1 MSQMQIW
8 ESYRSLTRDPSV
20 KKRGIR
26 QNTYRRVL
34 NYAKPFKFDIFS
46 LIFIVVIDAFLVVAQ
61 PLLFKRI
68 IDDGISAGNKGVVI
82 NTALIV
88 GLLAV
93 ISGVLSVIERIYSS
107 RIGEGL
113 ILTLR
118 SEVFNHVQSQP
129 IGFFTRTQT
138 GSLISRVNGD
148 VIGAQ
153 QAFTSTLSG
162 IISNGISLIVVLAT
176 MIFLSWQITLTSL
189 ILLPLFLIPAKYM
202 GKKVQALSREQMSLN
217 AEMSQTMTERFNV
230 SGALLVKLFGNPQIE
245 GDNFFKKASRV
256 KDIGVRIAMTNRVFF
271 VALTT
276 VATIATAI
284 VYGFGGVLVVTGA
297 LTLGT
302 LLALTALLARLYGPL
317 TALSN
322 VRVDVMTAFVSF
334 ERVFEV
340 LDLEPL
346 VKDPTLAKTLKT
358 GPLDIDFKSV
368 SFAYPSRAQVG
379 LESLEIA
386 ADAKVEEK
394 INELALEDI
403 NFNVPAGSM
412 LALVGPSGSGKT
424 TISQLISR
432 LYDPTKGQVLI
443 GGTDMKDLDRTQI
456 REAIGVVTQDSH
468 LFHDSIKNNL
478 LYSKKDATENQI
490 WDALKSAQILD
501 FVKSLPDELDT
512 VVGDRG
518 YRLSGGE
525 KQRIAIARVFLKHPR
540 IIILD
545 EATAHLDNENEAAV
559 QVALATVLKGRTS
572 VVIAHRLSTIINADQ
587 IAVIKDG
594 KLLAIDTHKK
604 LLVSNNVYND
614 LYNQQF
620 KTEV

>member
-8 ESYRSLTRDPSV
+8 ETYRSLTRDGSV
-20 KKRGIR
+20 KKRGIK
-26 QNTYRRVL
+26 NGTMNRVL
-34 NYAKPFKFDIFS
+34 GYATPLKMDITL
-46 LIFIVVIDAFLVVAQ
+46 LIVVVVIDAFLVVAQ

-68 IDDGISAGNKGVVI
+68 IDQGISAGNKNVVI
-82 NTALIV
+82 TTAVLV
-88 GLLAV
+88 
-93 ISGVLSVIERIYSS
+93 GVLAIFSAGLSIIGRLYSS

-118 SEVFNHVQSQP
+118 TQVFNHVQAQP
-129 IGFFTRTQT
+129 IAFFTRTQT

-162 IISNGISLIVVLAT
+162 IISNGISLIIVLST
-176 MIFLSWQITLTSL
+176 MLILSWQITLTSL
-189 ILLPLFLIPAKYM
+189 ILLPVFLIPAKSM
-202 GKKVQALSREQMSLN
+202 GKRVQALSREQMNLN
-217 AEMSQTMTERFNV
+217 AAMSQTMTERFNV
-230 SGALLVKLFGNPQIE
+230 SGALLVKLFGDPKNE
-245 GDNFFKKASRV
+245 GNSFYKKAARV
-256 KDIGVRIAMTNRVFF
+256 KDIGVRIAMTNTIFF

-284 VYGFGGVLVVTGA
+284 VYGFGGSLVVSGV

-322 VRVDVMTAFVSF
+322 VRVDIMTALVSF

-346 VKDPTLAKTLKT
+346 VKDSKNPLNLPQ
-358 GPLDIDFKSV
+358 GPLNIEFNNV
-368 SFAYPSRAQVG
+368 SFSYPTRADVG
-379 LESLEIA
+379 LETL
-386 ADAKVEEK
+386 
-394 INELALEDI
+394 ELASDGKIENDTNNLVL
-403 NFNVPAGSM
+403 NNVSFKIKPGTM

-424 TISQLISR
+424 TISQLIAR
-432 LYDPTKGQVLI
+432 LYDPTSGVVTVGDVDIKEVAR
-443 GGTDMKDLDRTQI
+443 DEI
-456 REAIGVVTQDSH
+456 RKTIGVVTQDSH

-478 LYSKKDATENQI
+478 LYAKEDATETEI
-490 WDALKSAQILD
+490 WSALESAQISD
-501 FVKSLPDELDT
+501 FVNSLPDKLDT
-512 VVGDRG
+512 IVGDRG

-525 KQRIAIARVFLKHPR
+525 KQRIAIARVFLKQPR
-540 IIILD
+540 IVILD

-559 QVALATVLKGRTS
+559 QVALATVLENRTS
-572 VVIAHRLSTIINADQ
+572 VVIAHRLSTIINAEQ

-594 KLLAIDTHKK
+594 KLIAIGSHAN
-604 LLVSNNVYND
+604 LLKDNGVYSD

-620 KTEV
+620 AV

>member
-8 ESYRSLTRDPSV
+8 ETYRSLTRDGSV
-20 KKRGIR
+20 KKRGIK
-26 QNTYRRVL
+26 NGTINRVL
-34 NYAKPFKFDIFS
+34 GYAAPLKLDITF
-46 LIFIVVIDAFLVVAQ
+46 LILVVVIDAFLVVAQ

-68 IDDGISAGNKGVVI
+68 IDDGISAGNRNVVI
-82 NTALIV
+82 TTAILV
-88 GLLAV
+88 GILA
-93 ISGVLSVIERIYSS
+93 IFSAGLTIIGRLYSS

-118 SEVFNHVQSQP
+118 TQVFNHVQAQP
-129 IGFFTRTQT
+129 IAFFTRTQT

-162 IISNGISLIVVLAT
+162 IISNGISLVIVLTT
-176 MIFLSWQITLTSL
+176 MLILSWQITLTSL
-189 ILLPLFLIPAKYM
+189 ILLPVFLIPAKFM
-202 GKKVQALSREQMSLN
+202 GKRVQALSREQMNLN
-217 AEMSQTMTERFNV
+217 AAMSQTMTERFNV
-230 SGALLVKLFGNPQIE
+230 SGALLVKLFGDPKNE
-245 GDNFFKKASRV
+245 GSSFFKKAARV
-256 KDIGVRIAMTNRVFF
+256 KDIGVRIAMTNTIFF

-284 VYGFGGVLVVTGA
+284 VYGFGGSLVISGV

-322 VRVDVMTAFVSF
+322 VRVDIMTALVSF

-346 VKDPTLAKTLKT
+346 VKDSTSPRNLPQ
-358 GPLDIDFKSV
+358 GPLDIEFDNV
-368 SFAYPSRAQVG
+368 SFSYPTRADVG
-379 LESLEIA
+379 LETL
-386 ADAKVEEK
+386 
-394 INELALEDI
+394 ELATDGKIENDTNNLVLSDVSFKI
-403 NFNVPAGSM
+403 KPGTM

-424 TISQLISR
+424 TISQLIAR
-432 LYDPTKGQVLI
+432 LYDPTNGKVTVGNVNI
-443 GGTDMKDLDRTQI
+443 NEVSRDEI
-456 REAIGVVTQDSH
+456 RRNIGVVTQDSH

-478 LYSKKDATENQI
+478 IYAKEDATDSEI
-490 WDALKSAQILD
+490 WSALESAQISD
-501 FVKSLPDELDT
+501 FVHSLPEKLDT
-512 VVGDRG
+512 IVGDRG

-525 KQRIAIARVFLKHPR
+525 KQRIAIARVFLKQPR
-540 IIILD
+540 IVILD

-559 QVALATVLKGRTS
+559 QVALATVLENRTS
-572 VVIAHRLSTIINADQ
+572 VVIAHRLSTIINAEQ

-594 KLLAIDTHKK
+594 KLIAIGSHND
-604 LLVSNNVYND
+604 LLKDNGVYAD

-620 KTEV
+620 AV

>member
-8 ESYRSLTRDPSV
+8 ETYRSLTRDGSV
-20 KKRGIR
+20 KKRGIK
-26 QNTYRRVL
+26 NGTINRVL
-34 NYAKPFKFDIFS
+34 GYATPLKVDITL
-46 LIFIVVIDAFLVVAQ
+46 LIVVVVIDAFFVVAQ

-68 IDDGISAGNKGVVI
+68 IDEGISAGNRNVVI
-82 NTALIV
+82 TSSILV
-88 GLLAV
+88 
-93 ISGVLSVIERIYSS
+93 GVLAIFSAGLTIIGRLYSS

-118 SEVFNHVQSQP
+118 TQVFNHVQSQP
-129 IGFFTRTQT
+129 IAFFTRTQT

-162 IISNGISLIVVLAT
+162 IISNGISLVIVLST
-176 MIFLSWQITLTSL
+176 MLILSWQITLTSL
-189 ILLPLFLIPAKYM
+189 ILLPVFLIPAKFM
-202 GKKVQALSREQMSLN
+202 GKRVQALSREQMNLN
-217 AEMSQTMTERFNV
+217 SEMSQTMTERFNV
-230 SGALLVKLFGNPQIE
+230 SGALLVKLFGDPKNE
-245 GDNFFKKASRV
+245 GNSFFKKAARV
-256 KDIGVRIAMTNRVFF
+256 KDIGVRIAMTNTIFF

-284 VYGFGGVLVVTGA
+284 VYGFGGSLVVSGV

-322 VRVDVMTAFVSF
+322 VRVDIMTALVSF

-346 VKDPTLAKTLKT
+346 VKDSKNPLNLPQ
-358 GPLDIDFKSV
+358 GPLDIEFNNV
-368 SFAYPSRAQVG
+368 SFSYPTRADVG
-379 LESLEIA
+379 LETL
-386 ADAKVEEK
+386 
-394 INELALEDI
+394 ELATDGKIENDTNNLVL
-403 NFNVPAGSM
+403 NNVSFKVKPGTM

-424 TISQLISR
+424 TISQLIAR
-432 LYDPTKGQVLI
+432 LYDPTI
-443 GGTDMKDLDRTQI
+443 GKVTVGNVDIKEVSRDEI
-456 REAIGVVTQDSH
+456 RKNVGVVTQDSH

-478 LYSKKDATENQI
+478 IYAKEDASESEI
-490 WDALKSAQILD
+490 WSALESAQISD
-501 FVKSLPDELDT
+501 FVNSLPDKLDT
-512 VVGDRG
+512 IVGDRG

-525 KQRIAIARVFLKHPR
+525 KQRIAIARVFLKQPR
-540 IIILD
+540 IVILD

-559 QVALATVLKGRTS
+559 QVALATVLENRTS
-572 VVIAHRLSTIINADQ
+572 VVIAHRLSTIINAEQ
-587 IAVIKDG
+587 IAVIKEGHLIAIGSHTD
-594 KLLAIDTHKK
+594 LLKD
-604 LLVSNNVYND
+604 NGVYSD

-620 KTEV
+620 AV

>member
-8 ESYRSLTRDPSV
+8 ETYRSLTRDGSV
-20 KKRGIR
+20 KKRGIKTGTI
-26 QNTYRRVL
+26 NRVL
-34 NYAKPFKFDIFS
+34 GYAAPLKLDITL
-46 LIFIVVIDAFLVVAQ
+46 LIVVVVIDAFLVVAQ

-68 IDDGISAGNKGVVI
+68 IDEGISAGNRNVVI
-82 NTALIV
+82 TTAILVGILAIISAGLSIV
-88 GLLAV
+88 GRL
-93 ISGVLSVIERIYSS
+93 YSS

-118 SEVFNHVQSQP
+118 TQVFNHVQAQP
-129 IGFFTRTQT
+129 IAFFTRTQT

-162 IISNGISLIVVLAT
+162 IISNGISLIIVLST
-176 MIFLSWQITLTSL
+176 MLILSWQITLTSL
-189 ILLPLFLIPAKYM
+189 ILLPVFLIPAKSM
-202 GKKVQALSREQMSLN
+202 GKRVQALSREQMNLN
-217 AEMSQTMTERFNV
+217 AAMSQTMTERFNV
-230 SGALLVKLFGNPQIE
+230 SGALLVKLFGDPKNE
-245 GDNFFKKASRV
+245 GNTFYKKAARV
-256 KDIGVRIAMTNRVFF
+256 KDIGVRIAMTNTIFF

-284 VYGFGGVLVVTGA
+284 VYGFGGSLVVSGV

-322 VRVDVMTAFVSF
+322 VRVDIMTALVSF

-346 VKDPTLAKTLKT
+346 VKDSINPKNLPS
-358 GPLDIDFKSV
+358 GPLDIEFNNV
-368 SFAYPSRAQVG
+368 SFSYPTRADVG
-379 LESLEIA
+379 LETL
-386 ADAKVEEK
+386 
-394 INELALEDI
+394 ELATDGKIENDTNNLVLNDVS
-403 NFNVPAGSM
+403 FKVKSGTM

-424 TISQLISR
+424 TISQLIAR
-432 LYDPTKGQVLI
+432 LYDPTSGRVTI
-443 GGTDMKDLDRTQI
+443 GNVDIKEVSRDEI
-456 REAIGVVTQDSH
+456 RKNIGVVTQDSH

-478 LYSKKDATENQI
+478 IYAKEDATESEI
-490 WDALKSAQILD
+490 WSALESAQISD
-501 FVKSLPDELDT
+501 FVNSLPDKLDT
-512 VVGDRG
+512 IVGDRG

-525 KQRIAIARVFLKHPR
+525 KQRIAIARVFLKQPR
-540 IIILD
+540 IVILD

-559 QVALATVLKGRTS
+559 QVALATVLQNRTS
-572 VVIAHRLSTIINADQ
+572 VVIAHRLSTIINAEQ
-587 IAVIKDG
+587 IAVIKEGQLIAIGSHSD
-594 KLLAIDTHKK
+594 LLKD
-604 LLVSNNVYND
+604 NGVYSD

-620 KTEV
+620 AV

>member
-8 ESYRSLTRDPSV
+8 ETYRSLTRDGSV
-20 KKRGIR
+20 KKRGIK
-26 QNTYRRVL
+26 NGTINRVL
-34 NYAKPFKFDIFS
+34 GYATPLKMDITL
-46 LIFIVVIDAFLVVAQ
+46 LIVVVVIDAFLVVAQ

-68 IDDGISAGNKGVVI
+68 IDQGISAGNKNVVI
-82 NTALIV
+82 TTAVLV
-88 GLLAV
+88 
-93 ISGVLSVIERIYSS
+93 GVLAIFSAGLSIIGRLYSS

-118 SEVFNHVQSQP
+118 TQVFNHVQAQP
-129 IGFFTRTQT
+129 IAFFTRTQT

-162 IISNGISLIVVLAT
+162 IISNGISLIIVLST
-176 MIFLSWQITLTSL
+176 MLILSWQITLTSL
-189 ILLPLFLIPAKYM
+189 ILLPVFLIPAKSM
-202 GKKVQALSREQMSLN
+202 GKRVQALSREQMNLN
-217 AEMSQTMTERFNV
+217 AAMSQTMTERFNV
-230 SGALLVKLFGNPQIE
+230 SGALLVKLFGDPKNE
-245 GDNFFKKASRV
+245 GNSFYKKAARV
-256 KDIGVRIAMTNRVFF
+256 KDIGVRIAMTNTIFF

-284 VYGFGGVLVVTGA
+284 VYGFGGSLVVSGV

-322 VRVDVMTAFVSF
+322 VRVDIMTALVSF

-346 VKDPTLAKTLKT
+346 VKDSKNPLNLPQ
-358 GPLDIDFKSV
+358 GPLNIEFNNV
-368 SFAYPSRAQVG
+368 SFSYPTRADVG
-379 LESLEIA
+379 LETL
-386 ADAKVEEK
+386 
-394 INELALEDI
+394 ELASDGKIENDTNNLVL
-403 NFNVPAGSM
+403 NNVSFKIKPGTM

-424 TISQLISR
+424 TISQLIAR
-432 LYDPTKGQVLI
+432 LYDPTSGVVTVGEVDIKEVAR
-443 GGTDMKDLDRTQI
+443 DEI
-456 REAIGVVTQDSH
+456 RKTIGVVTQDSH
-468 LFHDSIKNNL
+468 LFHDSIENNL
-478 LYSKKDATENQI
+478 LYAKEDATETEI
-490 WDALKSAQILD
+490 WSALESAQISD
-501 FVKSLPDELDT
+501 FVNSLSDKLDT
-512 VVGDRG
+512 IVGDRG

-525 KQRIAIARVFLKHPR
+525 KQRIAIARVFLKQPR
-540 IIILD
+540 IVILD

-559 QVALATVLKGRTS
+559 QVALATVLENRTS
-572 VVIAHRLSTIINADQ
+572 VVIAHRLSTIINAEQ

-594 KLLAIDTHKK
+594 KLIAIGSHAN
-604 LLVSNNVYND
+604 LLKDNGVYSD

-620 KTEV
+620 AV

>member
-8 ESYRSLTRDPSV
+8 ETYRSLTRDGSV
-20 KKRGIR
+20 KKRGIK
-26 QNTYRRVL
+26 NGTINRVL
-34 NYAKPFKFDIFS
+34 GYATPLKVDITL
-46 LIFIVVIDAFLVVAQ
+46 LIVVVVIDAFFVVAQ

-68 IDDGISAGNKGVVI
+68 IDEGISAGNRNVVI
-82 NTALIV
+82 TSSILV
-88 GLLAV
+88 
-93 ISGVLSVIERIYSS
+93 GVLAIFSAGLTIIGRLYSS

-118 SEVFNHVQSQP
+118 TQVFNHVQSQP
-129 IGFFTRTQT
+129 IAFFTRTQT

-162 IISNGISLIVVLAT
+162 IISNGISLVIVLST
-176 MIFLSWQITLTSL
+176 MLILSWQITLTSL
-189 ILLPLFLIPAKYM
+189 ILLPVFLIPAKFM
-202 GKKVQALSREQMSLN
+202 GKRVQALSREQMNLN
-217 AEMSQTMTERFNV
+217 SEMSQTMTERFNV
-230 SGALLVKLFGNPQIE
+230 SGALLVKLFGDPKNE
-245 GDNFFKKASRV
+245 GNSFFKKAARV
-256 KDIGVRIAMTNRVFF
+256 KDIGVRIAMTNTIFF

-284 VYGFGGVLVVTGA
+284 VYGFGGSLVVSGV

-322 VRVDVMTAFVSF
+322 VRVDIMTALVSF

-346 VKDPTLAKTLKT
+346 VKDSKNPLNLPQ
-358 GPLDIDFKSV
+358 GPLDIEFNNV
-368 SFAYPSRAQVG
+368 SFSYPTRADVG
-379 LESLEIA
+379 LETL
-386 ADAKVEEK
+386 
-394 INELALEDI
+394 ELATDGKIENDTNNLVL
-403 NFNVPAGSM
+403 NNVSFKVKPGTM

-424 TISQLISR
+424 TISQLIAR
-432 LYDPTKGQVLI
+432 LYDPTI
-443 GGTDMKDLDRTQI
+443 GKVTVGNVDIKEVSRDEI
-456 REAIGVVTQDSH
+456 RKNVGVVTQDSH

-478 LYSKKDATENQI
+478 IYAKEDASDSEI
-490 WDALKSAQILD
+490 WSALESAQISD
-501 FVKSLPDELDT
+501 FVNSLPDKLDT
-512 VVGDRG
+512 IVGDRG

-525 KQRIAIARVFLKHPR
+525 KQRMAIARVFLKQPR
-540 IIILD
+540 IVILD

-559 QVALATVLKGRTS
+559 QVALATVLENRTS
-572 VVIAHRLSTIINADQ
+572 VVIAHRLSTIINAEQ
-587 IAVIKDG
+587 IAVIKEGHLIAIGSHTD
-594 KLLAIDTHKK
+594 LLKD
-604 LLVSNNVYND
+604 NGVYSD

-620 KTEV
+620 AV

>member
-1 MSQMQIW
+1 MQIW
-8 ESYRSLTRDPSV
+8 ETYRSLTRDGSV
-20 KKRGIR
+20 KKRGIK
-26 QNTYRRVL
+26 NGTINRVL
-34 NYAKPFKFDIFS
+34 GYATPLKMDITL
-46 LIFIVVIDAFLVVAQ
+46 LIVVVVIDAFLVVAQ

-68 IDDGISAGNKGVVI
+68 IDQGISAGNRNVVI
-82 NTALIV
+82 TTAVLV
-88 GLLAV
+88 
-93 ISGVLSVIERIYSS
+93 GVLAIFSAGLSIIGRLYSS

-118 SEVFNHVQSQP
+118 TQVFNHVQAQP
-129 IGFFTRTQT
+129 IAFFTRTQT

-162 IISNGISLIVVLAT
+162 IISNGISLIIVLST
-176 MIFLSWQITLTSL
+176 MLILSWQITLTSL
-189 ILLPLFLIPAKYM
+189 ILLPVFLIPAKSM
-202 GKKVQALSREQMSLN
+202 GKRVQALSREQMNLN
-217 AEMSQTMTERFNV
+217 AAMSQTMTERFNV
-230 SGALLVKLFGNPQIE
+230 SGALLVKLFGDPKNE
-245 GDNFFKKASRV
+245 GNSFYKKAARV
-256 KDIGVRIAMTNRVFF
+256 KDIGVRIAMTNTIFF

-284 VYGFGGVLVVTGA
+284 VYGFGGSLVVSGV

-322 VRVDVMTAFVSF
+322 VRVDIMTALVSF

-346 VKDPTLAKTLKT
+346 VKDSKNPLNLPQ
-358 GPLDIDFKSV
+358 GPLNIEFNNV
-368 SFAYPSRAQVG
+368 SFSYPTRADVG
-379 LESLEIA
+379 LETL
-386 ADAKVEEK
+386 
-394 INELALEDI
+394 ELASDGKIENDTNNLVL
-403 NFNVPAGSM
+403 NNVSFKIKPGTM

-424 TISQLISR
+424 TISQLIAR
-432 LYDPTKGQVLI
+432 LYDPTSGVVTVGEVDIKEVAR
-443 GGTDMKDLDRTQI
+443 DEI
-456 REAIGVVTQDSH
+456 RKTIGVVTQDSH

-478 LYSKKDATENQI
+478 LYAKEVATETEI
-490 WDALKSAQILD
+490 WSALESAQISD
-501 FVKSLPDELDT
+501 FVNSLPDKLDT
-512 VVGDRG
+512 IVGDRG

-525 KQRIAIARVFLKHPR
+525 KQRIAIARVFLKQPR
-540 IIILD
+540 IVILD

-559 QVALATVLKGRTS
+559 QVALATVLENRTS
-572 VVIAHRLSTIINADQ
+572 VVIAHRLSTIINAEQ

-594 KLLAIDTHKK
+594 KLIAIGSHAN
-604 LLVSNNVYND
+604 LLKDNGVYSD

-620 KTEV
+620 AV

>member
-8 ESYRSLTRDPSV
+8 ETYRSLTRDGSV
-20 KKRGIR
+20 KKRGIK
-26 QNTYRRVL
+26 NGTINRVL
-34 NYAKPFKFDIFS
+34 GYATPLKIDITL
-46 LIFIVVIDAFLVVAQ
+46 LIVVVVIDAFLVVAQ

-68 IDDGISAGNKGVVI
+68 IDQGISAGNKNVVI
-82 NTALIV
+82 TTAVLV
-88 GLLAV
+88 
-93 ISGVLSVIERIYSS
+93 GVLAIFSAGLSIIGRLYSS

-118 SEVFNHVQSQP
+118 TQVFNHVQAQP
-129 IGFFTRTQT
+129 IAFFTRTQT

-162 IISNGISLIVVLAT
+162 IISNGISLIIVLST
-176 MIFLSWQITLTSL
+176 MLILSWQITLTSL
-189 ILLPLFLIPAKYM
+189 ILLPVFLIPAKSM
-202 GKKVQALSREQMSLN
+202 GKRVQALSREQMNLN
-217 AEMSQTMTERFNV
+217 AAMSQTMTERFNV
-230 SGALLVKLFGNPQIE
+230 SGALLVKLFGDPKNE
-245 GDNFFKKASRV
+245 GNSFYKKAARV
-256 KDIGVRIAMTNRVFF
+256 KDIGVRIAMTNTIFF

-284 VYGFGGVLVVTGA
+284 VYGFGGSLVVSGV

-322 VRVDVMTAFVSF
+322 VRVDIMTALVSF

-346 VKDPTLAKTLKT
+346 VKDSKNSLNLPQ
-358 GPLDIDFKSV
+358 GPLNIEFNNV
-368 SFAYPSRAQVG
+368 SFSYPTRADVG
-379 LESLEIA
+379 LETL
-386 ADAKVEEK
+386 
-394 INELALEDI
+394 ELASDGKIENDTNNLVL
-403 NFNVPAGSM
+403 NNVSFKIKPGTM

-424 TISQLISR
+424 TISQLIAR
-432 LYDPTKGQVLI
+432 LYDPTSGVVTVGEVDIKEVAR
-443 GGTDMKDLDRTQI
+443 DEI
-456 REAIGVVTQDSH
+456 RKTIGVVTQDSH

-478 LYSKKDATENQI
+478 LYAKEDATETEI
-490 WDALKSAQILD
+490 WSALESAQISD
-501 FVKSLPDELDT
+501 FVNSLPDKLDT
-512 VVGDRG
+512 IVGDRG

-525 KQRIAIARVFLKHPR
+525 KQRIAIARVFLKQPR
-540 IIILD
+540 IVILD

-559 QVALATVLKGRTS
+559 QVALATVLENRTS
-572 VVIAHRLSTIINADQ
+572 VVIAHRLSTIINAEQ

-594 KLLAIDTHKK
+594 KLIAIGSHAN
-604 LLVSNNVYND
+604 LLKDNGVYSD

-620 KTEV
+620 AV

>member
-8 ESYRSLTRDPSV
+8 ETYRSLTRDGSV
-20 KKRGIR
+20 KKRGIK
-26 QNTYRRVL
+26 NGTINRVL
-34 NYAKPFKFDIFS
+34 GYASPLKLDITF
-46 LIFIVVIDAFLVVAQ
+46 LIFVVVIDAFLVVAQ

-68 IDDGISAGNKGVVI
+68 IDDGISAGNRNVVI
-82 NTALIV
+82 TTAILV
-88 GLLAV
+88 GILALFSAGLT
-93 ISGVLSVIERIYSS
+93 IIGRLYSS

-118 SEVFNHVQSQP
+118 TQVFNHVQAQP
-129 IGFFTRTQT
+129 IAFFTRTQT

-162 IISNGISLIVVLAT
+162 IISNGISLVIVLTT
-176 MIFLSWQITLTSL
+176 MLILSWQITLTSL
-189 ILLPLFLIPAKYM
+189 ILLPVFLIPAKFM
-202 GKKVQALSREQMSLN
+202 GKRVQALSREQMNLN
-217 AEMSQTMTERFNV
+217 AAMSQTMTERFNV
-230 SGALLVKLFGNPQIE
+230 SGALLVKLFGDPKNE
-245 GDNFFKKASRV
+245 GNSFFKKAARV
-256 KDIGVRIAMTNRVFF
+256 KDIGVRIAMTNTIFF

-284 VYGFGGVLVVTGA
+284 VYGFGGSLVISGV

-322 VRVDVMTAFVSF
+322 VRVDIMTALVSF

-346 VKDPTLAKTLKT
+346 VKDSICPRNLPQ
-358 GPLDIDFKSV
+358 GPLDIEFENV
-368 SFAYPSRAQVG
+368 SFSYPTRADVG
-379 LESLEIA
+379 LETL
-386 ADAKVEEK
+386 
-394 INELALEDI
+394 ELATDGKIENDTNNLVLSDVSFKI
-403 NFNVPAGSM
+403 KPGTM

-424 TISQLISR
+424 TISQLIAR
-432 LYDPTKGQVLI
+432 LYDPTSGKVTVGNVNI
-443 GGTDMKDLDRTQI
+443 NEVSRDEI
-456 REAIGVVTQDSH
+456 RRNIGVVTQDSH

-478 LYSKKDATENQI
+478 IYAKEDATESEI
-490 WDALKSAQILD
+490 WSALESAQISD
-501 FVKSLPDELDT
+501 FVHSLPEKLDT
-512 VVGDRG
+512 IVGDRG

-525 KQRIAIARVFLKHPR
+525 KQRIAIARVFLKQPR
-540 IIILD
+540 IVILD

-559 QVALATVLKGRTS
+559 QVALATVLENRTS
-572 VVIAHRLSTIINADQ
+572 VVIAHRLSTIINAEQ

-594 KLLAIDTHKK
+594 KIIAIGSHTDLLKD
-604 LLVSNNVYND
+604 NGVYAD

-620 KTEV
+620 AV

>member
-8 ESYRSLTRDPSV
+8 ETYRSLTRDGSV
-20 KKRGIR
+20 KKRGIK
-26 QNTYRRVL
+26 NGTMNRVL
-34 NYAKPFKFDIFS
+34 GYATPLKMDITL
-46 LIFIVVIDAFLVVAQ
+46 LIVVVVIDAFLVVAQ

-68 IDDGISAGNKGVVI
+68 IDQGISAGNKNVVI
-82 NTALIV
+82 TTAVLV
-88 GLLAV
+88 
-93 ISGVLSVIERIYSS
+93 GVLAIFSAGLSIIGRLYSS

-118 SEVFNHVQSQP
+118 TQVFNHVQAQP
-129 IGFFTRTQT
+129 IAFFTRTQT

-162 IISNGISLIVVLAT
+162 IISNGISLIIVLST
-176 MIFLSWQITLTSL
+176 MLILSWQITLTSL
-189 ILLPLFLIPAKYM
+189 ILLPVFLIPAKSM
-202 GKKVQALSREQMSLN
+202 GKRVQALSREQMNLN
-217 AEMSQTMTERFNV
+217 AAMSQTMTERFNV
-230 SGALLVKLFGNPQIE
+230 SGALLVKLFGDPKNE
-245 GDNFFKKASRV
+245 GNSFYKKAARV
-256 KDIGVRIAMTNRVFF
+256 KDIGVRIAMTNTIFF

-284 VYGFGGVLVVTGA
+284 VYGFGGSLVVSGV

-322 VRVDVMTAFVSF
+322 VRVDIMTALVSF

-346 VKDPTLAKTLKT
+346 VKDSKNPLNLPQ
-358 GPLDIDFKSV
+358 GPLNIEFNNV
-368 SFAYPSRAQVG
+368 SFSYPTRADVG
-379 LESLEIA
+379 LETL
-386 ADAKVEEK
+386 
-394 INELALEDI
+394 ELASDGKIENDTNNLVL
-403 NFNVPAGSM
+403 NNVSFKIKPGTM

-424 TISQLISR
+424 TISQLIAR
-432 LYDPTKGQVLI
+432 LYDPTSGVVTVGEVDIKEVAR
-443 GGTDMKDLDRTQI
+443 DEI
-456 REAIGVVTQDSH
+456 RKTIGVVTQDSH

-478 LYSKKDATENQI
+478 LYAKEDATETEI
-490 WDALKSAQILD
+490 WSALESAQISD
-501 FVKSLPDELDT
+501 FVNSLPDKLDT
-512 VVGDRG
+512 IVGDRG

-525 KQRIAIARVFLKHPR
+525 KQRIAIARVFLKQPR
-540 IIILD
+540 IVILD

-559 QVALATVLKGRTS
+559 QVALATVLENRTS
-572 VVIAHRLSTIINADQ
+572 VVIAHRLSTIINAEQ

-594 KLLAIDTHKK
+594 KLIAIGSHAN
-604 LLVSNNVYND
+604 LLKDNGVYSD

-620 KTEV
+620 AV

>member
-8 ESYRSLTRDPSV
+8 ETYRSLTRDGSV
-20 KKRGIR
+20 KKRGIK
-26 QNTYRRVL
+26 NGTINRVL
-34 NYAKPFKFDIFS
+34 GYATPLKLDINL
-46 LIFIVVIDAFLVVAQ
+46 LIVVVVIDAFLVVAQ

-68 IDDGISAGNKGVVI
+68 IDEGISAGNKNVVI
-82 NTALIV
+82 TTSILV
-88 GLLAV
+88 
-93 ISGVLSVIERIYSS
+93 GVLAIFSAGLTIISRLYSS

-118 SEVFNHVQSQP
+118 TQVFNHVQSQP
-129 IGFFTRTQT
+129 IAFFTRTQT

-162 IISNGISLIVVLAT
+162 IISNGISLVIVLST
-176 MIFLSWQITLTSL
+176 MLILSWEITLTSL
-189 ILLPLFLIPAKYM
+189 ILLPVFLIPAKFM
-202 GKKVQALSREQMSLN
+202 GKRVQALSREQMNLN
-217 AEMSQTMTERFNV
+217 SEMSQTMTERFNV
-230 SGALLVKLFGNPQIE
+230 SGALLVKLFGDPKNE
-245 GDNFFKKASRV
+245 GNSFFKKAARV
-256 KDIGVRIAMTNRVFF
+256 KDIGVRIAMTNTIFF

-284 VYGFGGVLVVTGA
+284 VYGFGGSLVVSGV

-322 VRVDVMTAFVSF
+322 VRVDIMTALVSF

-346 VKDPTLAKTLKT
+346 VKDPKNPQNLPQ
-358 GPLDIDFKSV
+358 GSLDIEFNNV
-368 SFAYPSRAQVG
+368 SFSYPTRADVG
-379 LESLEIA
+379 LETL
-386 ADAKVEEK
+386 
-394 INELALEDI
+394 ELATDGKIENDTNNLVL
-403 NFNVPAGSM
+403 NNVSFKVKPGTM

-424 TISQLISR
+424 TISQLIAR
-432 LYDPTKGQVLI
+432 LYDPTSGKVTVGNVDI
-443 GGTDMKDLDRTQI
+443 KEVSRDEI
-456 REAIGVVTQDSH
+456 RKNVGVVTQDSH

-478 LYSKKDATENQI
+478 IYAKEDASDSEM
-490 WDALKSAQILD
+490 WSALESAQISD
-501 FVKSLPDELDT
+501 FVKSLPDKLDT
-512 VVGDRG
+512 IVGDRG

-525 KQRIAIARVFLKHPR
+525 KQRIAIARVFLKQPR
-540 IIILD
+540 IVILD

-559 QVALATVLKGRTS
+559 QVALATVLENRTS
-572 VVIAHRLSTIINADQ
+572 VVIAHRLSTIINAEQ

-594 KLLAIDTHKK
+594 HLIAIGSHADLLKD
-604 LLVSNNVYND
+604 NGVYSD

-620 KTEV
+620 AV

>member
-8 ESYRSLTRDPSV
+8 ETYRSLTRDSSV

-26 QNTYRRVL
+26 NGTVNRVL
-34 NYAKPFKFDIFS
+34 EYAAPLKKDILL
-46 LIFIVVIDAFLVVAQ
+46 LIVIVVIDAFLVVAQ

-68 IDDGISAGNKGVVI
+68 IDDGITAGNKNIVI
-82 NTALIV
+82 TTAIYV
-88 GLLAV
+88 
-93 ISGVLSVIERIYSS
+93 GVLAILSAGLSIIGRLYSS

-118 SEVFNHVQSQP
+118 TQVFNHVQAQP
-129 IGFFTRTQT
+129 IAFFTRTQT

-162 IISNGISLIVVLAT
+162 IISNGISLIIVLST
-176 MIFLSWQITLTSL
+176 MIILSWQITLTSL
-189 ILLPLFLIPAKYM
+189 ILLPVFLIPAKWM
-202 GKKVQALSREQMSLN
+202 GKRVQSLSREQMTLN

-230 SGALLVKLFGNPQIE
+230 SGALLVKLFGDPIVE
-245 GDNFFKKASRV
+245 GSSFFKKASRV
-256 KDIGVRIAMTNRVFF
+256 KDIGVRIAMTNMVFF

-284 VYGFGGVLVVTGA
+284 VYGFGGSLVISGV

-317 TALSN
+317 TSLSN
-322 VRVDVMTAFVSF
+322 VRVDIMTALVSF

-340 LDLEPL
+340 LDLQPL
-346 VKDPTLAKTLKT
+346 VKDSLTPQKFVE
-358 GPLDIDFKSV
+358 GPLDIEFKNV
-368 SFAYPSRAQVG
+368 SFHYPSRADVG
-379 LESLEIA
+379 LESLELASDGKLENDTKNTVLKNISF
-386 ADAKVEEK
+386 KV
-394 INELALEDI
+394 AS
-403 NFNVPAGSM
+403 GTM

-424 TISQLISR
+424 TISQLIAR
-432 LYDPTKGQVLI
+432 LYDPIAGQVTVGNSDIKNVLRI
-443 GGTDMKDLDRTQI
+443 DIKKD
-456 REAIGVVTQDSH
+456 IGVVTQDSH
-468 LFHDSIKNNL
+468 LFHDTIKNNL
-478 LYSKKDATENQI
+478 LYAKKDASEEDI
-490 WDALKSAQILD
+490 WSALTSAQIAD
-501 FVKSLPDELDT
+501 FVKSLPDKLDT

-525 KQRIAIARVFLKHPR
+525 KQRIAIARVFLKQPR
-540 IIILD
+540 VVILD

-559 QVALATVLKGRTS
+559 QVALATVLQGRTS
-572 VVIAHRLSTIINADQ
+572 VVIAHRLSTIINAEQ
-587 IAVIKDG
+587 IAVIKEG
-594 KLLAIDTHKK
+594 KLIAIGNHNE
-604 LLVSNNVYND
+604 LLKTNEVYSD

-620 KTEV
+620 AV

>member
-1 MSQMQIW
+1 MSQMQMW
-8 ESYRSLTRDPSV
+8 ETYRSLTRDGSV
-20 KKRGIR
+20 KKRGIKSGTV
-26 QNTYRRVL
+26 NRVL
-34 NYAKPFKFDIFS
+34 GYAKPLKRDISF
-46 LIFIVVIDAFLVVAQ
+46 LIFVVVIDAFLVIAQ

-68 IDDGISAGNKGVVI
+68 VDDGISAGNRSIVI
-82 NTALIV
+82 YTAIMVGFLAIFSAGLSIV
-88 GLLAV
+88 
-93 ISGVLSVIERIYSS
+93 SRMFSS

-118 SEVFNHVQSQP
+118 GQVFDHVQAQP
-129 IGFFTRTQT
+129 IAFFTRTQT

-162 IISNGISLIVVLAT
+162 IISNGISLVIVLGT
-176 MIFLSWQITLTSL
+176 MLILSWEITLTSL
-189 ILLPLFLIPAKYM
+189 ILLPVFLIPAKWM
-202 GKKVQALSREQMSLN
+202 GKKVQSLTREQMILN
-217 AEMSQTMTERFNV
+217 SEMSQTMTERFNV
-230 SGALLVKLFGNPQIE
+230 SGALLVKLFGDPTIE
-245 GDNFFKKASRV
+245 GSNFFKKASRV
-256 KDIGVRIAMTNRVFF
+256 KDIGIKISMTNTVFF
-271 VALTT
+271 VGLTT

-284 VYGFGGVLVVTGA
+284 VYGFGGSLVISEV

-322 VRVDVMTAFVSF
+322 VRVDVMTALVSF

-346 VKDPTLAKTLKT
+346 VKDSLSPKTLPN
-358 GPLDIDFKSV
+358 GALDIEFKNV
-368 SFAYPSRAQVG
+368 FFTYPSRSEVG
-379 LESLEIA
+379 LESLELASDSQEENEINNIVLQ
-386 ADAKVEEK
+386 DISFKV
-394 INELALEDI
+394 
-403 NFNVPAGSM
+403 PSGTM

-432 LYDPTKGQVLI
+432 LYDPTQGEVQI
-443 GGTDMKDLDRTQI
+443 GSTNIKNVI
-456 REAIGVVTQDSH
+456 RAELRDNIGVVTQDSH

-478 LYSKKDATENQI
+478 LYAKANATDDQI
-490 WDALKSAQILD
+490 WKALESAQIVD
-501 FVKSLPDELDT
+501 FVKSLPDKLET

-525 KQRIAIARVFLKHPR
+525 KQRIAIARVFLKQPR
-540 IIILD
+540 IVILD

-559 QVALATVLKGRTS
+559 QEALSTVLQGRTS
-572 VVIAHRLSTIINADQ
+572 VVIAHRLSTIINAEQ

-594 KLLAIDTHKK
+594 RLISIGKHSELL
-604 LLVSNNVYND
+604 SNNDVYAD
-614 LYNQQF
+614 LYNQISL
-620 KTEV
+620 K